1 MLLGSWDNSVIGYLN
16 NSHLECKH
24 PVICERKK
32 AAVTAALTIM
42 EKCLVIFLVWTMFM
56 FLSAFKNDYNVI
68 VLISYS
74 LRKDDVDVL

>member
-1 MLLGSWDNSVIGYLN
+1 MIGYLN

-24 PVICERKK
+24 PVICEKK
-32 AAVTAALTIM
+32 EKKKQQSLILTIT

-56 FLSAFKNDYNVI
+56 FLSVFKNDYSVI

>member
-1 MLLGSWDNSVIGYLN
+1 MIGYLN

-24 PVICERKK
+24 PVICEKKKRKK
-32 AAVTAALTIM
+32 KQQSHILTIT
-42 EKCLVIFLVWTMFM
+42 EKCLVIFLVWTMLM
-56 FLSAFKNDYNVI
+56 FLSVFKNDYSVI

>member
-1 MLLGSWDNSVIGYLN
+1 MIGYLN

-24 PVICERKK
+24 RVIFEKK
-32 AAVTAALTIM
+32 EKKKQQSLILTIT

-56 FLSAFKNDYNVI
+56 FLSVFKNDYSVI

>member
-1 MLLGSWDNSVIGYLN
+1 MIGYLN

-24 PVICERKK
+24 PVICEKKKKRKK
-32 AAVTAALTIM
+32 KQQSHILTIT
-42 EKCLVIFLVWTMFM
+42 EKCLVIFLVWTMLM
-56 FLSAFKNDYNVI
+56 FLSVFKNDYSVI